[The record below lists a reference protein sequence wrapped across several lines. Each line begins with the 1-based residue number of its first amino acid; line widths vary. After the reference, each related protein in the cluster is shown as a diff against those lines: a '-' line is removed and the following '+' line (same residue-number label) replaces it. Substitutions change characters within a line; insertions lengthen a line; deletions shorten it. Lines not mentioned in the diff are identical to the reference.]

1 MKDDEATRL
10 QKGDEVMH
18 KKYGPSLVIEVMTDG
33 EMLFGVAICPSTES
47 GQAILTKDSGCPIP
61 NFLETDA
68 RRLSYPERANDQA
81 ELSRPGDDGSQQKGQ
96 SNDDNH

>member
-81 ELSRPGDDGSQQKGQ
+81 MPQEERRP
-96 SNDDNH
+96 